1 MQTGVVFFIRTDV
14 QSTPCVQTSAKPSP
28 TDIDPEMLI
37 ARAKERLIKAMSVDE
52 AKPHQLAI
60 VRSKQIRNHLIE
72 KGKISDERLFI
83 VDVEIFETADGEM
96 IRTNLKLSG
105 F

>member
-52 AKPHQLAI
+52 AKPQTGYRTIQADQKSSD
-60 VRSKQIRNHLIE
+60 REGKNIR
-72 KGKISDERLFI
+72 RA
-83 VDVEIFETADGEM
+83 VVY
-96 IRTNLKLSG
+96 R
-105 F
+105 